1 MKAKKQR
8 IRDLLGLT
16 QGQLS
21 LLLEVGHSQL
31 SLYELGLRRLPAT
44 AVQKMAEMIA
54 VVNTAA
60 SSAFMKSRA
69 AEEAVERQVTLEKL
83 RKENS
88 YQQERLSRILVPLE
102 QKYQSNVTALYL
114 VQQLGVEWK
123 TKAPHQIEY
132 LGALKNSIGRAL
144 EKNSYSKL
152 VQYQIRLK
160 VLQQEEVVLRE
171 ALRPFD
177 YAQGGLAQGD
187 GSKRQ
192 EAREKKIEY
201 RK

>member
-144 EKNSYSKL
+144 EKNSYSKI
-152 VQYQIRLK
+152 VQYQIKLK
-160 VLQQEEVVLRE
+160 VLKDEEKLLRE
-171 ALRPFD
+171 EISAST
-177 YAQGGLAQGD
+177 
-187 GSKRQ
+187 GS
-192 EAREKKIEY
+192 A
-201 RK
+201 